1 MLAIVRYCEHLNEVN
16 MTKSETQVNFRMP
29 ENILVRFKAE
39 IQKERRSQTAQLI
52 LLVEEWLEKR
62 EKQQDAKA

>member
-1 MLAIVRYCEHLNEVN
+1 